1 MSTPNE
7 YCGSTPINTIY
18 VACNM
23 RNPDGTLSSQEVM
36 RKNYECRLKKIMYTF
51 DLEGQ
56 SAGGGKYVFP
66 DYSTTEKKTPSY
78 INPYNTV
85 SNVYKKYEIKHC
97 FL

>member
-1 MSTPNE
+1 MSKPNE

-18 VACNM
+18 SACNI
-23 RNPDGTLSSQEVM
+23 RNPDNMLSKAEVM
-36 RKNYECRLKKIMYTF
+36 SKNNECRLRKMMYTF

-66 DYSTTEKKTPSY
+66 DYSESKKKVPRYVNS
-78 INPYNTV
+78 YNTV
-85 SNVYKKYEIKHC
+85 SNVYKNYEIKPC